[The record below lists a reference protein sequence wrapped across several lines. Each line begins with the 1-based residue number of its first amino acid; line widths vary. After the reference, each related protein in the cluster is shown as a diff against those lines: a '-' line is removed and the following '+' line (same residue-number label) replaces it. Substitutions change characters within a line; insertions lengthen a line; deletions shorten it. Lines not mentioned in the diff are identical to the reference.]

1 MKRFSPPT
9 AEKSFTEPINLLTNE
24 GLTSQSE
31 NINRA
36 KHDDKSDY
44 LVNISDEE
52 NQQNYGLNT
61 GSEGRKTPVIILLFL
76 LSLSV
81 LLLAPFMGMTNISPI
96 DVLKGTDE
104 EAARILLEL
113 RIPRVLLAWVTGA
126 TLALCGLI
134 FQALFRN
141 PLASPDML
149 GVSSGAAFGAVLY
162 IRAGITFSILGVIPG
177 ISLAAFAGALTATLA
192 IYGAGNLRQSSMSD
206 ASLLLAGIAMSF
218 LFASLNMIVQYSS
231 GYVDTFRMMR
241 WSMGGMQTV
250 GFASAAAALPGLLL
264 IFIIAFAAS
273 CELNLIVCGDEI
285 AMSRGV
291 SAARLKGLC
300 FLSVSLVMGLNVALC
315 GPIGFVGLMAPH
327 IARKLAGADY
337 RVLSVVSPLFGGA
350 FLVICD
356 TAARMLW
363 SPSEL
368 PVGILTSCLGSV
380 FFLCLLM
387 KGKR

>member
-1 MKRFSPPT
+1 
-9 AEKSFTEPINLLTNE
+9 
-24 GLTSQSE
+24 
-31 NINRA
+31 
-36 KHDDKSDY
+36 
-44 LVNISDEE
+44 
-52 NQQNYGLNT
+52 
-61 GSEGRKTPVIILLFL
+61 
-76 LSLSV
+76 
-81 LLLAPFMGMTNISPI
+81 
-96 DVLKGTDE
+96 
-104 EAARILLEL
+104 
-113 RIPRVLLAWVTGA
+113 
-126 TLALCGLI
+126 
-134 FQALFRN
+134 
-141 PLASPDML
+141 
-149 GVSSGAAFGAVLY
+149 
-162 IRAGITFSILGVIPG
+162 
-177 ISLAAFAGALTATLA
+177 
-192 IYGAGNLRQSSMSD
+192 
-206 ASLLLAGIAMSF
+206 
-218 LFASLNMIVQYSS
+218 
-231 GYVDTFRMMR
+231 
-241 WSMGGMQTV
+241 MGGMQTV

-337 RVLSVVSPLFGGA
+337 RVLSVVSPLFGGG